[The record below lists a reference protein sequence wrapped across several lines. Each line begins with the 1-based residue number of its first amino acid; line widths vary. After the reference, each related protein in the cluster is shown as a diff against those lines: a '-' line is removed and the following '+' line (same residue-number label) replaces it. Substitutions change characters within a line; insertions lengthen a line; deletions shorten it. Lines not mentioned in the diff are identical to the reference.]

1 MRIPGI
7 SLRPITGRRAGNGW
21 SRPTTE
27 GMKNQALS
35 LCPKGKLSSLGCQ
48 RNGWKGESVA
58 GCRLVVPPVVKPV
71 ARKQPDKC
79 RISGLF
85 LFLTTK
91 ATEKQKE
98 NQSEQKTE
106 SRGLCAEFFS
116 PRCQAPTCP
125 AVHATTPGRKRS
137 GYLYGGKCLWQNK
150 QILRRRT
157 GRKIKK
163 YSLSFPV
170 SLRGARPCGKPLS
183 SLLSGRPVNGLRNG
197 KSGKPA
203 KGRKP
208 EKNGNPA

>member
-1 MRIPGI
+1 MA
-7 SLRPITGRRAGNGW
+7 GR
-21 SRPTTE
+21 
-27 GMKNQALS
+27 
-35 LCPKGKLSSLGCQ
+35 GK
-48 RNGWKGESVA
+48 SVA
-58 GCRLVVPPVVKPV
+58 GCRLVAPPVVKPV
-71 ARKQPDKC
+71 AGKQPDKC

-106 SRGLCAEFFS
+106 SRVLCAEFFNV
-116 PRCQAPTCP
+116 RCQPPLSGSPCP

-150 QILRRRT
+150 QVIRRRT

-170 SLRGARPCGKPLS
+170 SLRGDRPCGKPLS
-183 SLLSGRPVNGLRNG
+183 SLLNGRPVNGLRNG
-197 KSGKPA
+197 KNGKPA